1 LSPLKII
8 NKKFKKNSKFKSK
21 MAKEKD
27 YYKILGVGKN
37 ATKAEIKDAY
47 KNLAKK
53 YHPDLNKATDATEKF
68 KEINEAAA
76 VLGDEQKR
84 AQYDQYG
91 SAGPQFQGGGA
102 GFEGFDFSDVM
113 SDAGGFDFESI
124 FENVFGGGGRS
135 RRRQRGSDLR
145 YDMEIELEDAAFGA
159 AKTISIPR
167 EEECPKCHGTGAENP
182 DDAVKCPD
190 CGGRGTATRTQRTPF
205 GMFQTTST
213 CGRCR
218 GQGKI
223 IKTHCAECGG
233 RGTVHK
239 TRKIEIK
246 IPEGA
251 ADGTNLRISGE
262 GEAGGRGAATGDLYV
277 VISVKPHKIFERNGN
292 DIYVKTYVPFTT
304 ASLGG
309 EIEVPTL
316 KGKASLKI
324 PAGTQSNTVFRMRN
338 QGIPDLHGR
347 HTGDENVEVVISVPE
362 KLTKKQ
368 KKLLEDFEKEGKS
381 DKKGFFG
388 NFVF

>member
-1 LSPLKII
+1 
-8 NKKFKKNSKFKSK
+8 

-27 YYKILGVGKN
+27 YYKILGVEKG
-37 ATKAEIKDAY
+37 ATKEEIKTAY
-47 KNLAKK
+47 KKLAKQH
-53 YHPDLNKATDATEKF
+53 HPDLNKSPNASEKF

-76 VLGDEQKR
+76 VLGDDQKR

-91 SAGPQFQGGGA
+91 SAGPQFQGGG
-102 GFEGFDFSDVM
+102 FEGFDFSDVM
-113 SDAGGFDFESI
+113 SDTGGFGFDFDSI
-124 FENVFGGGGRS
+124 FENVFSGGGRS

-145 YDMEIELEDAAFGA
+145 YDLEIELEDAAFGA

-167 EEECPKCHGTGAENP
+167 EEECLRCNGTGAENP
-182 DDAVKCPD
+182 DEVVKCPD

-213 CGRCR
+213 CSRCR

-223 IKTHCAECGG
+223 IKNHSTECSG

-239 TRKIEIK
+239 IRKIEIK

-262 GEAGGRGAATGDLYV
+262 GEAGGRGATTGDLYV

-292 DIYVKTYVPFTT
+292 NIYVKIYVPFTI

-324 PAGTQSNTVFRMRN
+324 PAGTQSNTVFRMRH
-338 QGIPDLHGR
+338 QGIPDLRSH
-347 HTGDENVEVVISVPE
+347 HVGDENVEVIISVPE

-368 KKLLEDFEKEGKS
+368 K
-381 DKKGFFG
+381 
-388 NFVF
+388 

>member
-1 LSPLKII
+1 
-8 NKKFKKNSKFKSK
+8 

-27 YYKILGVGKN
+27 YYGILGVEKN
-37 ATKAEIKDAY
+37 ATKEEIKAAY
-47 KNLAKK
+47 KKLAKQH
-53 YHPDLNKATDATEKF
+53 HPDLNKSPDASDKF

-76 VLGDEQKR
+76 VLGDDQKR

-91 SAGPQFQGGGA
+91 SAGQQFRGG

-113 SDAGGFDFESI
+113 SEAEGFDFNSI

-135 RRRQRGSDLR
+135 RKKQRGSDLR
-145 YDMEIELEDAAFGA
+145 YDLEIELEDAAFGA

-167 EEECPKCHGTGAENP
+167 AEECQRCNGTGAENA
-182 DDAVKCPD
+182 DGIVKCPD
-190 CGGRGTATRTQRTPF
+190 CGGRGKATRTQRTPF

-213 CGRCR
+213 CSRCR

-223 IKTHCAECGG
+223 IKSHCTECSG

-292 DIYVKTYVPFTT
+292 DIYVKTYAPFTI

-324 PAGTQSNTVFRMRN
+324 PAGTQSNTVFRMRG
-338 QGIPDLHGR
+338 QGIPDLRSH
-347 HTGDENVEVVISVPE
+347 HAGDENVEVIISVPE

-368 KKLLEDFEKEGKS
+368 KKLLEDFEKESK
-381 DKKGFFG
+381 KEKGFFKNIG
-388 NFVF
+388 F